1 MEWMMTLLT
10 GLGLFV
16 LLAPVLALL
25 FTVFVL
31 VPLAHL
37 APAAA
42 AVARRG
48 FRCPVTKRRVHA
60 TFLTA
65 PGVDRPLD
73 VVECSEFDPEP
84 VTCKKGCLALATVK
98 PASSPMV
105 PRYALIADGVACR
118 QDAPHEDGHDADR
131 SRAAAVTA

>member
-1 MEWMMTLLT
+1 MEWLMTVLT

-25 FTVFVL
+25 FTFFVL

-42 AVARRG
+42 AVARSG
-48 FRCPVTKRRVHA
+48 FRCPVTKRRVRA
-60 TFLTA
+60 TFLTV

-84 VTCKKGCLALATVK
+84 VTRKKPTL
-98 PASSPMV
+98 SPMV
-105 PRYALIADGVACR
+105 PRYALIADGAACR
-118 QDAPHEDGHDADR
+118 QDAPYEDGHDGDR
-131 SRAAAVTA
+131 SRAAVTA